1 MTDRAEF
8 DRVASALA
16 LAYRAQPDVAARQ
29 MKNSLAFIAATSP
42 FSLVPLHRVILGLR
56 GHDMLMLERA
66 RSARRDPSTLPAGTR
81 SGHSTSPV

>member
-29 MKNSLAFIAATSP
+29 MKNSLAFIAATSGLNP
-42 FSLVPLHRVILGLR
+42 TLGTL
-56 GHDMLMLERA
+56 GFW
-66 RSARRDPSTLPAGTR
+66 RR
-81 SGHSTSPV
+81 